1 MKPDSNIG
9 IGIGAALLLLSTVAL
24 LATGLVTTPLPSA
37 VAAVAVLTMAAGA
50 VLVGT
55 AVDGNPV

>member
-1 MKPDSNIG
+1 MSSDGN

-24 LATGLVTTPLPSA
+24 LATGMVTTPLPSA
-37 VAAVAVLTMAAGA
+37 VAAVAVLTMAVGA

-55 AVDGNPV
+55 AVEGNPV